1 MSILMNDSENVE
13 DKIKFEKRL
22 HLIHNQ
28 STLKKHKLKYICIC
42 IYTITCKFKPK
53 ECVIL
58 KVNSNVNYGLW
69 II

>member
-1 MSILMNDSENVE
+1 MYM
-13 DKIKFEKRL
+13 
-22 HLIHNQ
+22 
-28 STLKKHKLKYICIC
+28 Y

-69 II
+69 IIWCVTANSSVAMHVPFCWMLIVDDAIKVWEQGI